1 MAVYGGK
8 LWSYV
13 QKSTKMFGGFEKNH
27 YLCRMNT
34 TIKIITAKNSL
45 TGEREII
52 AGPMGDETARQA
64 LTAETKRRRKARKK
78 CAWIHLKIEDYYP
91 KLI

>member
-13 QKSTKMFGGFEKNH
+13 QKSTKMFGGFEKN
-27 YLCRMNT
+27 YYFCRMNT

-45 TGEREII
+45 TGERETI

-64 LTAETKRRRKARKK
+64 LAAEITRRRKARKK
-78 CAWIHLKIEDYYP
+78 CAWTHLKIEDYYP
-91 KLI
+91 TII